1 MRAAAGLCG
10 GDAAASSCIRFFMNY
25 PISSLRCFDFSPSCP
40 LSHVLSTYRL
50 GVAGGGARRFHYSR
64 NPGARRYTRCEYV
77 SSSTPK
83 GGKDSKQRTA
93 RNVGVMW
100 EYPGSHVPQGT
111 RQIFILPPTQM
122 GRRSAKIATRKG
134 AQDKKKS
141 KLYGKI
147 GKQIIT
153 LVKEGGPSPAANPA
167 LAVLLQQAKEADV
180 PKDIIDRNLKKATD
194 KGQADFVEL
203 TYEVCNGFL
212 NCVVQKSIL
221 LWNPILSFCKFAIR
235 GTECMCT
242 DAFSAF
248 GFQVYGYGGV
258 GLVLEVLTDNF
269 NRAAAT
275 IRDVVKKGGAK
286 MADSGSVLFNFKRAG
301 VIYVKADS
309 VKSDELLL
317 AAMDAGAE
325 DVLEP
330 EADEDED
337 NDKEEEKYACFP
349 ACALSDGN
357 GFSFNLPSVDVSSR
371 LLVIVGSMFN
381 LIYIVSGLAKKFLI
395 TDGCLCT
402 HNMNELSIYF
412 LC

>member
-1 MRAAAGLCG
+1 
-10 GDAAASSCIRFFMNY
+10 
-25 PISSLRCFDFSPSCP
+25 
-40 LSHVLSTYRL
+40 
-50 GVAGGGARRFHYSR
+50 
-64 NPGARRYTRCEYV
+64 
-77 SSSTPK
+77 
-83 GGKDSKQRTA
+83 
-93 RNVGVMW
+93 
-100 EYPGSHVPQGT
+100 
-111 RQIFILPPTQM
+111 
-122 GRRSAKIATRKG
+122 
-134 AQDKKKS
+134 
-141 KLYGKI
+141 
-147 GKQIIT
+147 
-153 LVKEGGPSPAANPA
+153 VKEGGPSAAANPA